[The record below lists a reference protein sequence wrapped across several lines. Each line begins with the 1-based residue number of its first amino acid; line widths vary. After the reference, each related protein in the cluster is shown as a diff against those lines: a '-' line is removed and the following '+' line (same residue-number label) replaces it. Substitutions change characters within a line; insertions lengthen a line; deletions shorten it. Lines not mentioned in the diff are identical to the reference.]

1 GVGILTSILG
11 TFFVRVK
18 EGGDP
23 QKGLNIGEFGSS
35 IVMVV
40 ASWFI
45 IHWLLPASW
54 SHTAAI
60 SGMELTITATGV
72 FWATIVGLAAGLGIG
87 LITEYYTGTDKKPV
101 INIARQSITGSA
113 TNIISGVG
121 TGMISTAVPIIILA
135 VAIVLSYTFAGLYGI
150 AIAAVGMLSN
160 TGIQLAVDDYGP
172 ISDNAGGIGEIDNL
186 L

>member
-1 GVGILTSILG
+1 DNVGDNVGDVAGMGADLFESYVGAIISAMVLGAAFIGIFESLGASFDLGAVILPLVLGGVGILTSILG

-72 FWATIVGLAAGLGIG
+72 FWATIVGLA
-87 LITEYYTGTDKKPV
+87 TG
-101 INIARQSITGSA
+101 
-113 TNIISGVG
+113 
-121 TGMISTAVPIIILA
+121 
-135 VAIVLSYTFAGLYGI
+135 
-150 AIAAVGMLSN
+150 
-160 TGIQLAVDDYGP
+160 
-172 ISDNAGGIGEIDNL
+172 
-186 L
+186 